1 MSTSFPFRPGY
12 AYRFSYP
19 RHNYRGLPETRE
31 ARRIRVE
38 SIRDLQQYPLEEFTT
53 TQNPTLC
60 RGRWLITGH
69 DLDRDAQRSF
79 YLESMAD
86 VSPLSYDELNP
97 YRAATYVILTPT
109 GRAAAHIPRLAD
121 ALDGLMA
128 RSSGVLCR
136 ILSSIEEERDRLP
149 AKDRAESTAVEG
161 FKHV

>member
-1 MSTSFPFRPGY
+1 MSTSFPFQTGY
-12 AYRFSYP
+12 AYRFTYP
-19 RHNYRGLPETRE
+19 RHNYQGLPETRE
-31 ARRIRVE
+31 ARQIRVE
-38 SIRDLQQYPLEEFTT
+38 SIRDLQQNPLEEFTT

-79 YLESMAD
+79 YLESMSD
-86 VSPLSYDELNP
+86 VHPLSSDELNP

-109 GRAAAHIPRLAD
+109 GRAAAHVPRLAD

-136 ILSSIEEERDRLP
+136 ILSSIEEERDQRP
-149 AKDRAESTAVEG
+149 AKYRTENMADDG
-161 FKHV
+161 FDYV